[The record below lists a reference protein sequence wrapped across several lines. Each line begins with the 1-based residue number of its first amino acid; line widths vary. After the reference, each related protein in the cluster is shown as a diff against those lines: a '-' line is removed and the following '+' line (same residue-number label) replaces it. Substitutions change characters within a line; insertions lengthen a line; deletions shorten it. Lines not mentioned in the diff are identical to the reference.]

1 MPASS
6 HLAAVGENG
15 VVAPVVPGVPALG
28 LGLGLGLVI
37 LLIATRCG
45 PPT

>member
-1 MPASS
+1 MVDSS
-6 HLAAVGENG
+6 FNALVEVLDGEVRPVVGIAG
-15 VVAPVVPGVPALG
+15 VVGIDLIIEV
-28 LGLGLGLVI
+28 

>member
-1 MPASS
+1 MACSSINAS
-6 HLAAVGENG
+6 VGARSIPVG
-15 VVAPVVPGVPALG
+15 DDLIILVV
-28 LGLGLGLVI
+28 

>member
-1 MPASS
+1 MPNASTS
-6 HLAAVGENG
+6 IGLDGGILVVG
-15 VVAPVVPGVPALG
+15 
-28 LGLGLGLVI
+28 I

>member
-1 MPASS
+1 MTNASTS
-6 HLAAVGENG
+6 IGLKSDVILVVG
-15 VVAPVVPGVPALG
+15 
-28 LGLGLGLVI
+28 

>member
-1 MPASS
+1 M
-6 HLAAVGENG
+6 
-15 VVAPVVPGVPALG
+15 VAPKLGSLAPLAGAAESLNGEVRPVIGEGLILVV
-28 LGLGLGLVI
+28 

>member
-1 MPASS
+1 MTSASTK
-6 HLAAVGENG
+6 
-15 VVAPVVPGVPALG
+15 LG
-28 LGLGLGLVI
+28 LDGSTVVLVDNDIIIVVGL